1 MCSYNYVCI
10 FYNYVCVFII
20 MCINN
25 YVCVFMCIS
34 VLRTCMFNFVAPSM
48 QVQDTQAVCLP
59 GEAELQM
66 GNDS

>member
-1 MCSYNYVCI
+1 MCSYNCVCI

-20 MCINN
+20 MYTNVYLCVSD
-25 YVCVFMCIS
+25 YVHVQFCCS
-34 VLRTCMFNFVAPSM
+34 SM

-66 GNDS
+66 GNNS